1 MFGIRDDREKERDC
15 GIIGK
20 GIHGIRETLTGYEIC
35 YPESGIRKNF
45 GTESGI
51 AKENGIRDSDERC
64 PGSGMVVKRSGT
76 AGSGTPFPDSGNSL
90 CKQNAHLH

>member
-1 MFGIRDDREKERDC
+1 MFGIREDREKERDC

-20 GIHGIRETLTGYEIC
+20 GIHGIRETLTDYGIC
-35 YPESGIRKNF
+35 YPESEIRKNF

-76 AGSGTPFPDSGNSL
+76 AGSGTLFPDSDNSL
-90 CKQNAHLH
+90 RKQNAHLH

>member
-20 GIHGIRETLTGYEIC
+20 GIHGIRETLTGYGIC

>member
-20 GIHGIRETLTGYEIC
+20 GIHGIRETLTGYGIC
-35 YPESGIRKNF
+35 YPERGIRKNF
-45 GTESGI
+45 GTEGRI
-51 AKENGIRDSDERC
+51 AKKNGIRDSDERC
-64 PGSGMVVKRSGT
+64 SGSCMVVKRSGT